1 MKIFSSFVAFESKK
15 ENHLI
20 DLTREVES
28 ELKKSKLKNGI
39 VFLFAVGS
47 TCALTTIEF
56 EPGLQK
62 DFPEFLDRIIPKGKY
77 HHDLT
82 WHDGNGHSHV
92 RASLLKPDL
101 FVPFS
106 EGKLLN
112 GTWQNI
118 VFIELDNKP
127 RNRRVEIK
135 IIGE

>member
-1 MKIFSSFVAFESKK
+1 MKIFSFSLSFESKK

-20 DLTREVES
+20 DVSSEVEN
-28 ELKKSKLKNGI
+28 ELKKSKLKEGI
-39 VFLFAVGS
+39 VFLFAAGS
-47 TCALTTIEF
+47 TCALTSIEF

-101 FVPFS
+101 FIPFS
-106 EGKLLN
+106 KGKLLS
-112 GTWQNI
+112 GTWQQI
-118 VFIELDNKP
+118 CFVELDNKP
-127 RNRRVEIK
+127 RQRK
-135 IIGE
+135 IEAKIFGE